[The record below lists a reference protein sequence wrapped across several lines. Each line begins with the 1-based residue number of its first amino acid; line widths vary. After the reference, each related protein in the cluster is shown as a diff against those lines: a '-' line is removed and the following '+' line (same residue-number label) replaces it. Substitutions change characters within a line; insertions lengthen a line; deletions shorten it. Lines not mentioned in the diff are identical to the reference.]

1 VIDLVVDANPLVSEL
16 LRRRG
21 REFLLHPELKL
32 SVSAR
37 AWNEAQHEL
46 RRRAMAMV
54 RHGHLTDETAVDTV
68 RRAEALVSGRILL
81 VPEAVYGPFESRA
94 RLRIRRDPD
103 DWPTVA
109 LAMAVGSGIWTN
121 DQDFF
126 GCGLPVWSTET
137 LVAVLA

>member
-1 VIDLVVDANPLVSEL
+1 M
-16 LRRRG
+16 R
-21 REFLLHPELKL
+21 HPELKL

-46 RRRAMAMV
+46 RRRAVAMV
-54 RHGHLTDETAVDTV
+54 RHGRLTEEAAADTL
-68 RRAEALVSGRILL
+68 RHAGELVSSRVLM
-81 VPEAVYGPFESRA
+81 VPAAIYEPFEQQA

-109 LAMAVGSGIWTN
+109 LAMATGFGIWTN

-126 GCGLPVWSTET
+126 GCGLPVWTTET
-137 LVAVLA
+137 LVAVLS